1 MLHWND
7 TPPAEAHGLE
17 FVGAGELGKADLH
30 TAQAFEALWA
40 GLTCVVNGAWRSDGW
55 RGNARLR
62 VQERPAAAATRSRPR
77 LMGGRRGL
85 IGTGAV
91 SAFADSPDW

>member
-17 FVGAGELGKADLH
+17 FAGAGELGKGDLH

-40 GLTCVVNGAWRSDGW
+40 GLTCVVNGACVRMPML
-55 RGNARLR
+55 AR
-62 VQERPAAAATRSRPR
+62 EC
-77 LMGGRRGL
+77 
-85 IGTGAV
+85 
-91 SAFADSPDW
+91 SP